1 MNRTSVYLNKNWTGY
16 RIFGGIASPN
26 CANAPILSI
35 VTRISLL
42 GYLIS
47 LALTQTVYGWPFMPV
62 RWAMLGL
69 LAASSIADVI
79 LVSRHAE
86 FRARS
91 GNGLILTIYL
101 LLTFGTVIYAENWMF
116 SGTRWVSHAIMLV
129 VFMISLPQ
137 LITLRQIRQ
146 MMVFLKYMMGF
157 LVIISWIL
165 PTYDNANQY
174 QGAMG
179 NANSMGDIAFISA
192 FLFLQHYTTEKLPRV
207 RNIAGIMA
215 LISVIT
221 IWKSGARSAM
231 IAFAAGVIL
240 LCYYYRKNMKGT
252 VLVGI
257 LAGSVAMVSFP
268 QIPEQI
274 FHFAQKTDRNKKGS
288 TSAMQSR
295 IPVWTEAYQGFKAR
309 PLIGWGF
316 GADSTI
322 AKEWT
327 FQFTSLGATERDVVN
342 DFLFMMEGGG
352 IVGLGSYVLLIMLV
366 LKQRPNRS
374 QRAILQTFSR
384 DQVSRSRDMDL
395 HHTHVGLYVLPVCL
409 MVLFQ
414 VDNTALSAGNL
425 ISLTVW
431 LCTGCAAV
439 LRHEIGTR

>member
-1 MNRTSVYLNKNWTGY
+1 MNRISAHFNRDWAGY
-16 RIFGGIASPN
+16 GISEGIASPN
-26 CANAPILSI
+26 YSNAPILSM
-35 VTRISLL
+35 VTQISLL

-69 LAASSIADVI
+69 LAASSIADII

-86 FRARS
+86 FRIRS

-116 SGTRWVSHAIMLV
+116 SSMRWISHAIMLV

-137 LITLRQIRQ
+137 IITLGQIRRI
-146 MMVFLKYMMGF
+146 MLFLKYMMGF

-192 FLFLQHYTTEKLPRV
+192 FLFLQNYITEKLPRA
-207 RNIAGIMA
+207 RNIAGVIA

-231 IAFAAGVIL
+231 IAFVAAVIL
-240 LCYYYRKNMKGT
+240 LCYYYRRNMRGT

-257 LAGSVAMVSFP
+257 LAGSIAMVSFP
-268 QIPEQI
+268 QVPEQI
-274 FHFAQKTDRNKKGS
+274 FHFAQKTDRNRKS
-288 TSAMQSR
+288 VNPMQSR
-295 IPVWTEAYQGFKAR
+295 IPVWTAAYQGFKAK

-316 GADSTI
+316 GADSSI
-322 AKEWT
+322 SREWT
-327 FQFTSLGATERDVVN
+327 FRFTSLGATERDVVN

-352 IVGLGSYVLLIMLV
+352 IVGLGSYLLLIVLV
-366 LKQRPNRS
+366 LKQRPNRA
-374 QRAILQTFSR
+374 QRDILQTFSR
-384 DQVSRSRDMDL
+384 DQESGSRDMDL

-414 VDNTALSAGNL
+414 IDNTALSAGNL

-431 LCTGCAAV
+431 VCTGCAAV